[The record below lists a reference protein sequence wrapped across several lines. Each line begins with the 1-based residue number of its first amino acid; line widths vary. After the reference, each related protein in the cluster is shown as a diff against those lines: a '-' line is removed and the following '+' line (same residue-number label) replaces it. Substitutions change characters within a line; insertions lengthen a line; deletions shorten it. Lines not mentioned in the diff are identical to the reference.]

1 MTGKWGTS
9 PFFAL
14 LFLVATAHAEEV
26 AWIPASTDRQVESAF
41 AQSRAEKKPLLLYW
55 GAKWCPPC
63 NQLKATLFNRQDFVE
78 RSRSFVAVNVDGD
91 LPGAQKLG
99 ARFKVVGYPTMILF
113 NPSGAEV
120 TRLPGEADASQVMQ
134 VLQAGLAGGRPVK
147 TVLADARSG
156 GKLVPGEWSML
167 AFYSWE
173 TDEDQVAAAA
183 ERARL
188 LATLAQ
194 NCPAGNAKTRLMLKA
209 LAAQDAKGPA
219 GSPAVRKKVLE
230 VLGDPAASRRQMDVL
245 TGSAPEIVKA
255 LDPKPGASRRQLM
268 KAFNSS
274 LKRLE
279 ADATLSRAD
288 QLGAL
293 LARVDLARIDQPK
306 DTPQPKIS
314 EALRDEVRRHAAR
327 VDQEITNGY
336 ERQAVITAA
345 GYMLA
350 RAGLWKESDEL
361 LQANLAKS
369 HSPYYLMSQL
379 ADNARKQGDKEKA
392 LHWYAEAFQKSEG
405 PATRLQWGAAYLG
418 ALVDLAPQ
426 DAPRIEKAASQI
438 LSEAA
443 AQPAA
448 FHQRGARSM
457 RRVGDKLA
465 AWSKGGAHSDVMQRL
480 RAQLSPT
487 CSKVGAAD
495 GQRAACEAVLKP
507 AA

>member
-1 MTGKWGTS
+1 
-9 PFFAL
+9 
-14 LFLVATAHAEEV
+14 
-26 AWIPASTDRQVESAF
+26 
-41 AQSRAEKKPLLLYW
+41 
-55 GAKWCPPC
+55 
-63 NQLKATLFNRQDFVE
+63 
-78 RSRSFVAVNVDGD
+78 
-91 LPGAQKLG
+91 
-99 ARFKVVGYPTMILF
+99 
-113 NPSGAEV
+113 
-120 TRLPGEADASQVMQ
+120 
-134 VLQAGLAGGRPVK
+134 
-147 TVLADARSG
+147 VLADARSG